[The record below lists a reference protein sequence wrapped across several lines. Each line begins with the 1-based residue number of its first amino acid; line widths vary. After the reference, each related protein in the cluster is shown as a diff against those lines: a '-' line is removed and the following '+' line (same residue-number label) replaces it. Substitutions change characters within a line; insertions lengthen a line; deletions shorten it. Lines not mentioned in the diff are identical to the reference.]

1 MNNNLPNRKSI
12 RWKEHAY
19 DDNHFYFITIC
30 SSNKQKIFS
39 EIINGQIVLS
49 PIGEI
54 IRKEWIRSF
63 DLRKELTCP
72 LFCIM
77 PNHIH
82 AIVSIDGN
90 IAEQAD
96 QKLLIRPKSISSF
109 VIGLKS
115 AVTSILKQNGF
126 TQPVWHR
133 NYYDRVIRD
142 YNEYREIENY
152 IIQNPAKWIFR
163 EEI

>member
-1 MNNNLPNRKSI
+1 MTNNLPIRKSI

-19 DDNHFYFITIC
+19 DDNHLYFITIC

-39 EIINGQIVLS
+39 EVINEQIVLS
-49 PIGEI
+49 PIGEVI
-54 IRKEWIRSF
+54 QKEWNRSF
-63 DLRKELTCP
+63 DLRDELTCP

-82 AIVSIDGN
+82 AIISIEGN
-90 IAEQAD
+90 KAKPAD
-96 QKLLIRPKSISSF
+96 QILLIRPKSISSF
-109 VIGLKS
+109 VIGFKS
-115 AVTSILKQNGF
+115 AVTSILKQSGF
-126 TQPVWHR
+126 TQPVWQR

-152 IIQNPAKWIFR
+152 IIQNPAKWNFK